1 MLFAKRSWLPMKW
14 VKRLTNRQARRR
26 CRQDQTSSV
35 EVLEVRAVMSA
46 VALSATE
53 LAAMQ
58 VRVQKLTVD
67 QFKTLQPIEVQFLT
81 TAQLQSITTTKQLNA
96 ISADARG
103 ALSPDQVRQLNV
115 GKTGLLG
122 LTPGQIDSLTV
133 AQIQDRKSVV

>member
-1 MLFAKRSWLPMKW
+1 MLFAKRSWLPMNW

-26 CRQDQTSSV
+26 RRQDQTSSV

-46 VALSATE
+46 VTLSATE

-58 VRVQKLTVD
+58 ARVQKLTVD

-103 ALSPDQVRQLNV
+103 ALSPDQVRQPPLSRS
-115 GKTGLLG
+115 
-122 LTPGQIDSLTV
+122 SL
-133 AQIQDRKSVV
+133 R